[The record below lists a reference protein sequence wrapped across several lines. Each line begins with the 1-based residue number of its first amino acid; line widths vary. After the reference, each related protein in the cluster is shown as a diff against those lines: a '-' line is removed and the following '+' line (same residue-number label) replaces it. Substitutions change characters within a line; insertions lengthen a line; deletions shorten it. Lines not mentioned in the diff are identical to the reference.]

1 MWHDILNFMLEM
13 YPSADAAFNS
23 ELSKTLFLRKPLTGV
38 SFVLTAEGK
47 TVGLMELR
55 LPPNGN
61 GILSVGILPEFRGK
75 GYGDFFTRAALLR
88 LSETGEEIRIAYAS
102 EYYLKFGFRQC
113 GKEMILKSKDLY
125 FPHEC
130 GAHTK

>member
-1 MWHDILNFMLEM
+1 MLEM
-13 YPSADAAFNS
+13 YPSADAAINS
-23 ELSKTLFLRKPLTGV
+23 ELSKTLFSRQPLTGV

-55 LPPNGN
+55 LPPSGN

>member
-13 YPSADAAFNS
+13 YPSADAKLNS
-23 ELSKTLFLRKPLTGV
+23 KLTKTLFSREPLSGV

-47 TVGLMELR
+47 NVGLMELR

-130 GAHTK
+130 GSHTK